1 VLHAQR
7 AWYHPANPERFAAN
21 LSKKAQNEIK
31 PDFSDVPIHSLAVDN
46 HPG

>member
-21 LSKKAQNEIK
+21 LSKKAQNEKILFLK
-31 PDFSDVPIHSLAVDN
+31 GKSYVSTASFAIT
-46 HPG
+46 